1 MRAGARVLLGVA
13 SLWGALAPGA
23 AAQDGGAEPSL
34 DGWERE
40 GDAGFDEWITLD
52 EEAARPPPWVQAEV
66 GFVGWVEVRSQI
78 RADRRGVAGT
88 ELRNLE
94 DEQGLDSAG
103 IGPAFRITVG
113 QALRVGFKGDH
124 LIRSGS
130 LQQQQGEVVFD
141 GTQIA
146 APGDYVRTRFEFLTL
161 GTFASWSPIAGR
173 DYRLTVLG
181 GLQYFRFDLKLSG
194 TASVRNGA
202 LVSERVRGELLSPVF
217 GGQFELRPFD
227 ALGIYTRIEFMNWSW
242 SDVRLK
248 DAQYFDFRLGGRIY
262 FFDDLFAFGGEYRFM
277 LLRARTR
284 GEDSDRRVNGAV
296 ALNGLAFFLELRF

>member
-1 MRAGARVLLGVA
+1 VRAGARVLIGVA
-13 SLWGALAPGA
+13 SLWGALALGA
-23 AAQDGGAEPSL
+23 GAQDSGGDSGL
-34 DGWERE
+34 DEWEGE
-40 GDAGFDEWITLD
+40 QDAGFDEWITLD
-52 EEAARPPPWVQAEV
+52 EDAARPPPWVQAEV
-66 GFVGWVEVRSQI
+66 GFVGWVEARSQI

-103 IGPAFRITVG
+103 IGPAFRITFG

-130 LQQQQGEVVFD
+130 LQQQDREVVFD
-141 GTQIA
+141 GKQIA
-146 APGDYVRTRFEFLTL
+146 APGDYVKTRFEFLTL

-181 GLQYFRFDLKLSG
+181 GLQYFRFDLELTG
-194 TASVRNGA
+194 TALARQSVLLRQ
-202 LVSERVRGELLSPVF
+202 RVRGELLSPVF

-242 SDVRLK
+242 KDLELK

-277 LLRARTR
+277 LLRARAR
-284 GEDSDRRVNGAV
+284 DEDSARRVNGAV